1 MLKSLSI
8 ENYALIDS
16 INIAFDKGLT
26 VITGET
32 GAGKS
37 IILGALSLILG
48 QRADSRHIKQGE
60 NKCLIEGLFDIS
72 SYNLK
77 SFFKQRDWEYDETE
91 CILRREIWSNGKSRA
106 FVNDSP
112 VYLNDLKELGD
123 RLIDIHSQHQNLA
136 LNDNLFQLNVVDT
149 LAATEDELSNYEKAY
164 TEYHSSLKELN
175 DLLNQYQKNK
185 EEEDYLRFQHKS
197 LSDASLKPGEQ
208 EQLEEELEALTHSED
223 IKSGLFAV
231 IAMLSEDEKSIE
243 SLLKT
248 TKDRLQIV
256 QNVYPKVTDLT
267 ERVRTAYIDLKDV
280 REEASRYFEDIDFD
294 PERQQLIE
302 DRLSTIYGLQKKH
315 SVTTVDELILLRD
328 EIAVQIQ
335 NIDSL
340 DERLSILEKETSE
353 KRSLMLEKGRLLSN
367 KRKNAVPEI
376 EKQLIDR
383 LTYLKITN
391 SRFKCEFKEK
401 TNPDSTGIDNLEFL
415 FSANKNTALQP
426 VSEVASGGEI
436 SRLMLCLKAMIAGA
450 TALPT
455 IIFDEI
461 ETGTSGDIA
470 DRVGTIMRQMSREMQ
485 VIAITHLPQI
495 ASKGDEHLVVYK
507 EETQNGVNSN
517 IKVLTNSERV
527 EEIAQ
532 MLSGAEITL
541 EAIENAKAILGKQ
554 SE

>member
-77 SFFKQRDWEYDETE
+77 SFFKQHDWEYDETE

-208 EQLEEELEALTHSED
+208 EQLEEELEALTHSEE

-231 IAMLSEDEKSIE
+231 IAMLSEDEKSVE

-335 NIDSL
+335 NVDSL

-461 ETGTSGDIA
+461 DTGTSGDIA